1 MIKHKKW
8 ISGIYRLKNTQISR
22 HNKLSLDK
30 NERTSKFERN
40 FFKKI
45 LSQVSSENFT
55 HYPEVYNLYKA
66 LGKLHKLKTDQFVVT
81 TGIDGAIKSCFDL
94 FVSKGSK
101 VIVLEPTFAM
111 LDVYCKIA
119 GAKKINIKYDKK
131 LNLNINYLLKSINK
145 TVSLVVI
152 ANPNSPTGTLIS
164 KANMKKIIMKANI
177 FNIPILVDEAYY
189 GFTSNTVFPLV
200 KKYNNLIIGR
210 TFSKAYGLAGLRVGY
225 IISNTKLAKLF
236 FNVKSMYEVN
246 SIGIL
251 ASTILIQNSNIRKKY
266 ISETN
271 KGLNLLVKYLKD
283 NNILFI
289 KTHANF
295 IYINIRR
302 KIGYFYKKLLKGGIL
317 TKRGIG
323 VKGYENYLRITL
335 GPPAQMKVIISKLK
349 VHKKSI

>member
-1 MIKHKKW
+1 
-8 ISGIYRLKNTQISR
+8 
-22 HNKLSLDK
+22 
-30 NERTSKFERN
+30 
-40 FFKKI
+40 
-45 LSQVSSENFT
+45 
-55 HYPEVYNLYKA
+55 
-66 LGKLHKLKTDQFVVT
+66 
-81 TGIDGAIKSCFDL
+81 
-94 FVSKGSK
+94 
-101 VIVLEPTFAM
+101 
-111 LDVYCKIA
+111 
-119 GAKKINIKYDKK
+119 
-131 LNLNINYLLKSINK
+131 
-145 TVSLVVI
+145 
-152 ANPNSPTGTLIS
+152 
-164 KANMKKIIMKANI
+164 
-177 FNIPILVDEAYY
+177 
-189 GFTSNTVFPLV
+189 
-200 KKYNNLIIGR
+200 
-210 TFSKAYGLAGLRVGY
+210 
-225 IISNTKLAKLF
+225 
-236 FNVKSMYEVN
+236 MYEVN

>member
-8 ISGIYRLKNTQISR
+8 ISRIYRSKNVQISR
-22 HNKLSLDK
+22 HKKLSLDK
-30 NERTSKFERN
+30 NERVSKFERN

-45 LSQVSSENFT
+45 HSKISSENFT
-55 HYPEVYNLYKA
+55 KYPEVYNLYKA
-66 LGKLHKLKTDQFVVT
+66 LSKFHKLKINQFVVT

-94 FVSKGSK
+94 FVSKGNR

-131 LNLNINYLLKSINK
+131 LNLNINYLLKSINQK
-145 TVSLVVI
+145 ISLIVI

-164 KANMKKIIMKANI
+164 ESNIKKIIIKANI

-200 KKYNNLIIGR
+200 KKYKNLIVGR
-210 TFSKAYGLAGLRVGY
+210 TFSKAYGIAGLRVGY
-225 IISNTKLAKLF
+225 IISNVKLAKLF
-236 FNVKSMYEVN
+236 FNVKSMYEIN

-251 ASTILIQNSNIRKKY
+251 ASIILIKNSNIHKKY
-266 ISETN
+266 IIETN
-271 KGLNLLVKYLKD
+271 KGLNLLIKYLK
-283 NNILFI
+283 NNNVLYI

-295 IYINIRR
+295 IYINIK
-302 KIGYFYKKLLKGGIL
+302 KINYFYKKLLKIGIL
-317 TKRGIG
+317 TKKGMG
-323 VKGYENYLRITL
+323 VRGYENYLRVTL
-335 GPPAQMKVIISKLK
+335 GPPKEMKKIISKLK
-349 VHKKSI
+349 IHKK